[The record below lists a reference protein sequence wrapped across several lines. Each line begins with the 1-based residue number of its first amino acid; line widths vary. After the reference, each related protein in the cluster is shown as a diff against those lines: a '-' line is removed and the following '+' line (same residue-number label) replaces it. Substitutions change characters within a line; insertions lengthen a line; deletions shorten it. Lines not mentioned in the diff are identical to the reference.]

1 MIEYFKRLLKP
12 LSSYV
17 NFTIK
22 AQTLLYSDLNSY
34 KFQQKEKIFYV
45 RSSDLSII
53 TNHLENR
60 LGSRISDSSAF
71 EFVTYVPSKQPLV
84 ISSDNSL
91 SRMIDTYIFDVITIL
106 YYRFFQKRIRK
117 QTLFWYHV
125 GVVFIFTTLIKTH
138 LNLFELMRVSKYS

>member
-1 MIEYFKRLLKP
+1 MINDKPELVRDWDIDSSIESKNLILNYIDLSIRTYSNCTFMIEYFKRLLKP

-84 ISSDNSL
+84 ISSD

-106 YYRFFQKRIRK
+106 YHRFF
-117 QTLFWYHV
+117 
-125 GVVFIFTTLIKTH
+125 
-138 LNLFELMRVSKYS
+138 

>member
-84 ISSDNSL
+84 ISSD

-106 YYRFFQKRIRK
+106 YHRFFQKRIRK
-117 QTLFWYHV
+117 QTRFWYHV

-138 LNLFELMRVSKYS
+138 LNLSEQPRVSKYS

>member
-106 YYRFFQKRIRK
+106 YYRFF
-117 QTLFWYHV
+117 
-125 GVVFIFTTLIKTH
+125 
-138 LNLFELMRVSKYS
+138 